1 MSPKRSA
8 CPKAN
13 AWTRLKQLLLAFY
26 GLFIRVRVVGGVELP
41 LRRTFI
47 VAANHVTGA
56 DSLVLQI
63 ALRTRLFFVTS
74 SRWLAGRLSGFW
86 MQKVC
91 DSVPADSGGGLEC
104 LAGIRRCVRLLEAGW
119 CVGIYPEGRLNRS
132 GMVERVE
139 DGCAYLSVRTGT
151 PILPVHVRNLKT
163 GPEPYSRPWLNE
175 AWEGF
180 FSVVANLFN
189 TGIEVELGEPI
200 VPETEESLPTAD
212 CRLEVRRIN
221 AELIRRFGRLA
232 GY

>member
-74 SRWLAGRLSGFW
+74 TRWLAGRLSGFW

-91 DSVPADSGGGLEC
+91 D
-104 LAGIRRCVRLLEAGW
+104 
-119 CVGIYPEGRLNRS
+119 
-132 GMVERVE
+132 
-139 DGCAYLSVRTGT
+139 
-151 PILPVHVRNLKT
+151 
-163 GPEPYSRPWLNE
+163 
-175 AWEGF
+175 
-180 FSVVANLFN
+180 
-189 TGIEVELGEPI
+189 
-200 VPETEESLPTAD
+200 
-212 CRLEVRRIN
+212 
-221 AELIRRFGRLA
+221 
-232 GY
+232 